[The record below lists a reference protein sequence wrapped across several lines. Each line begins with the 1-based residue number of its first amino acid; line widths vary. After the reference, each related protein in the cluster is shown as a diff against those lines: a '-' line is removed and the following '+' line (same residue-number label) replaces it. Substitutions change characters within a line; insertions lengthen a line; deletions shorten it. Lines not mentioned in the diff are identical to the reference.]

1 MQSDYTP
8 SPWMQLIPLVIVVA
22 LLAVRSI
29 RPQRISV
36 TRMWTQPLILV
47 FVAVLV
53 IYSSEKLQPTP
64 AWEVAVG
71 MIIGAILGVP
81 FGILRGIHT
90 DVRPTDRAG
99 VMYLGSSWITIA
111 IFLVAFGL
119 RSAVRL
125 LMPHHS
131 SLTGAVGD
139 GALAFAIS
147 FIVVSYIMIA
157 RKYREEVAGKI
168 ASPPA
173 PPEVPGE
180 GVAGG

>member
-8 SPWMQLIPLVIVVA
+8 SPWMQLIPFVIVVA

-36 TRMWTQPLILV
+36 TRMWMQPLILV
-47 FVAVLV
+47 FVAAIS
-53 IYSSEKLQPTP
+53 IYTNEQMQPTP
-64 AWEVAVG
+64 VWEVAVA
-71 MIIGAILGVP
+71 MLIGAIAGVP

-90 DVRPTDRAG
+90 DVRPTERPG

-111 IFLVAFGL
+111 IYLFAFGL
-119 RSAVRL
+119 RYAVRT
-125 LMPHHS
+125 LMPHRG
-131 SLTGAVGD
+131 SLAGAVGD

-157 RKYREEVAGKI
+157 RKYQEEVAGKL
-168 ASPPA
+168 ASLPA
-173 PPEVPGE
+173 PPEVQGD